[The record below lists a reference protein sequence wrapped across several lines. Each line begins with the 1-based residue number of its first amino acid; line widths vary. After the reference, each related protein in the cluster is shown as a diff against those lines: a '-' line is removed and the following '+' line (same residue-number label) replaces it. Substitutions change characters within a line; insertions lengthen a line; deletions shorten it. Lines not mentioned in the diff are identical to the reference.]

1 MTERDDDFLRFYQE
15 HRVDD
20 QLRFYLA
27 RRKLFDAAAGQ
38 LTALSAV
45 LLALATAVGAL
56 GGTAVGPTELWS
68 VLATV
73 LPAASTALSA
83 YGTLYAFEQQSKI
96 YGDAVR
102 AALAARQH
110 AGGDQAQVS
119 ATALADMVRC
129 VEGVFE
135 QEQAR
140 WGQLT
145 SRIQISTRA
154 ARSR

>member
-1 MTERDDDFLRFYQE
+1 MTQRDDEVLRFYRQ

-20 QLRFYLA
+20 QLGFYLA

-38 LTALSAV
+38 LPALSAA

-56 GGTAVGPTELWS
+56 AGTAVGPTELWS

-73 LPAASTALSA
+73 LPAAATALSA
-83 YGTLYAFEQQSKI
+83 YGTLYAFDQQSKI

-102 AALAARQH
+102 ATLAARQQ
-110 AGGDQAQVS
+110 AGVDPAPVS
-119 ATALADMVRC
+119 ATALADLVRG
-129 VEGVFE
+129 VEGVFQ
-135 QEQAR
+135 QEQAQ

-145 SRIQISTRA
+145 SRIQTATRA
-154 ARSR
+154 ARNR